1 MRGRFVGQDQRRV
14 EGVRLRPNEPTVVA
28 ASERAL
34 MQLAAADPNHRQA
47 TGSMR
52 CARNTSRSGSNRR
65 SIRTMRTMRSVV
77 AETVGE
83 PSDVLHLQN
92 RPIPEPGPG
101 QVRIRVAAVPVE
113 ASDLHTIRGRYGFT
127 PEFPTVPG
135 IESVGVIDQLGSGTD
150 GLTIGQRVVTIG
162 VTGTWQ
168 EYVVADGS
176 RVLPVPAAM
185 SDSTAAQLLSNP
197 LTAVILTGDVLDVQ
211 PGEWLLQTAAGSTVG
226 QLVIQLGAHLGFKTL
241 NVVRRRSAVEGIL
254 ALGGTEVICTED
266 EDMCERVADIAGH
279 DGVSKAIDCVSG
291 QVGADVSRA
300 LAPHGELVVYGA
312 LSTHRQTDPDKLTI
326 PVFARSLIYET
337 KTVRGFWLF
346 RWFTETPTDRMAAVI
361 DRTVLLADSG
371 VLRVPEG
378 QPIPVE
384 KFSDAVY
391 LAEAPEHGGK
401 PLLVFNS

>member
-1 MRGRFVGQDQRRV
+1 
-14 EGVRLRPNEPTVVA
+14 
-28 ASERAL
+28 
-34 MQLAAADPNHRQA
+34 
-47 TGSMR
+47 
-52 CARNTSRSGSNRR
+52 
-65 SIRTMRTMRSVV
+65 MRTMRSVV

-83 PSDVLHLQN
+83 PSEVLQLQN
-92 RPIPEPGPG
+92 RPIPQPGPG

-135 IESVGVIDQLGSGTD
+135 IESVGVIDEFGSGTD
-150 GLTIGQRVVTIG
+150 GFTLGQRVSTIG

-168 EYVVADGS
+168 EYVVADAD
-176 RVLPVPAAM
+176 RVLSIPHNM

-197 LTAVILTGDVLDVQ
+197 LTAVILTSDVLAVR

-226 QLVIQLGAHLGFKTL
+226 QLVIQLGAHVGFKTL
-241 NVVRRRSAVEGIL
+241 NVVRRRSAVEDIL
-254 ALGGTEVICTED
+254 ALGGTAVICTED
-266 EDMCERVADIAGH
+266 EDLRERVAEIAGH
-279 DGVSKAIDCVSG
+279 DGVFKAIDCVSG

-300 LAPHGELVVYGA
+300 LAPSGELVVYGA
-312 LSTHRQTDPDKLTI
+312 LSTHRQTDPAKLTI

-346 RWFTETPTDRMAAVI
+346 RWLTETPRDRVAATI
-361 DRTVLLADSG
+361 ERTVQLADSG
-371 VLRVPEG
+371 ALCVPEG

-384 KFSDAVY
+384 KFSEAVH

-401 PLLVFNS
+401 PLLVFDP